1 MLRYGILL
9 YSLYYRL
16 ASPRGLT
23 DGMPG
28 SMRVLKELREQLEV
42 SVDTALERFETR
54 FKARKIF

>member
-1 MLRYGILL
+1 
-9 YSLYYRL
+9 
-16 ASPRGLT
+16 
-23 DGMPG
+23 MPG